1 MCVFDQLLLLVGADI
16 GTAQFDKDASRYHAG
31 VYQRKRT
38 ELMDKMHAA
47 LSPLFMGQLQNL
59 HKNVLARFKSELL
72 AGLKGDG
79 YDFGSVVEN
88 TRQKAEADYR
98 KEADGAFE
106 VGSFGF
112 ADGAFLKRTE
122 IMLDETSWSYE
133 QGFEAF
139 QAELTGIADT
149 CRVEETRKMVTMIE
163 VSELSSLVTFH

>member
-1 MCVFDQLLLLVGADI
+1 MCLNLLLSVGADI

-59 HKNVLARFKSELL
+59 HKSVLARFKSELL

-88 TRQKAEADYR
+88 TRQKAEAEYR
-98 KEADGAFE
+98 NQADGAF
-106 VGSFGF
+106 
-112 ADGAFLKRTE
+112 
-122 IMLDETSWSYE
+122 
-133 QGFEAF
+133 
-139 QAELTGIADT
+139 
-149 CRVEETRKMVTMIE
+149 
-163 VSELSSLVTFH
+163 